1 MSHLHI
7 PDGVLPPWLW
17 IAGWLICALWVSL
30 VCVVGRRRWD
40 LRRKVPLVAMASAL
54 MVLAMTF
61 EIVPLD
67 YHLSLSVI
75 AGIIL
80 GPFLAPLAALIAE
93 LFLALLGHGGVTVIG
108 LNTLILAVE
117 MIAGWALF
125 RGLLWVLRRVRL
137 RVAISGAVACA
148 LALALATSLT
158 VGVVALAGPRL
169 AQQRASA
176 AAADPHDSEQL
187 SLATFVAVVY
197 TLGPIGWALESSVSA
212 VALVYLHRLRP
223 GLIAEKTERAESD
236 FRLGAPSPLRS
247 VPRVRVPTPPSQSD
261 SQQGTSHAAD

>member
-7 PDGVLPPWLW
+7 PDGILPPWLW
-17 IAGWLICALWVSL
+17 ITGWLVCALWVSL
-30 VCVVGRRRWD
+30 VCVVGKQRWD

-54 MVLAMTF
+54 MILAMTF

-80 GPFLAPLAALIAE
+80 GPFLAPLAALISE
-93 LFLALLGHGGVTVIG
+93 IFLALLGHGGVTVIG
-108 LNTLILAVE
+108 LNTLILSAE

-125 RGLLWVLRRVRL
+125 RSLHALAGRLLHERAGL
-137 RVAISGAVACA
+137 RVAVSGVIACA

-158 VGVVALAGPRL
+158 VSVVALAGPRL
-169 AQQRASA
+169 AQQRSSDVSAS
-176 AAADPHDSEQL
+176 HESEQL
-187 SLATFVAVVY
+187 SLTTFIAVVF
-197 TLGPIGWALESSVSA
+197 TLGPIGWALESTVTA

-223 GLIAEKTERAESD
+223 GLIAGRTD
-236 FRLGAPSPLRS
+236 VTGAL
-247 VPRVRVPTPPSQSD
+247 TPISQPG
-261 SQQGTSHAAD
+261 SQQGAPPCD